1 MSTLTTTTEHPM
13 IATIESTT
21 NDTLRAKVEERLR
34 AEPRLM
40 TPLLAREL
48 GIPEAELFRLLPVA
62 LCTELDIA
70 NGGHIRLLKALE
82 RLGRVHVI
90 ASNDAVTLEAYGRF
104 GGFSLTGPYFNVQT
118 DTLDMHLLHTQLA
131 SAFALA
137 KPSHQDGQ
145 PTYSI
150 QFFTPAGRS
159 AFKVFLYKSVTGVD
173 GHDLESSMK
182 EWENI
187 RTEFQQHH
195 AA

>member
-1 MSTLTTTTEHPM
+1 M

-21 NDTLRAKVEERLR
+21 DEALRSKIEARLR
-34 AEPRLM
+34 EEPRLM

-48 GIPEAELFRLLPVA
+48 GLPEAQLFRLLPESM
-62 LCTELDIA
+62 CTELHIA
-70 NGGHIRLLKALE
+70 EGNHIRLLKALE

-118 DTLDMHLLHTQLA
+118 DTLDMHILHTQLA

-150 QFFTPAGRS
+150 QFFTPSGRS

-173 GHDLESSMK
+173 GHDLESAMR

-187 RTEFQQHH
+187 RTEFQRHH
-195 AA
+195 TT